1 MKIGRVYATFQTDFL
16 YTEHYLAR
24 ELKADGHETVF
35 IASDQYLSSWQKY
48 LKTKDGAGYYNF
60 KDYTVHRLKSWFPGG
75 KAIYKSPLQLKKI
88 ILEEKFDI
96 LHLYGLGNFS
106 TLIVLWLK
114 FLNKSKFPP
123 IVISDH
129 TDTRTHSRE
138 GWHAE
143 LYYKFFAFALKL
155 VGGSIQKV
163 VTFNDVGEQVLSKR
177 FWMSADKFQVLPL
190 GYDQDTYKFEPE
202 KKNTESKFVL
212 GYAGK
217 IDAKKRVDY
226 LIETLN
232 ESQMVDKIKLV
243 VVGVI
248 DDEYGNY
255 LRGVAAKGKL
265 EVEFRP
271 FATKEE
277 LAEFY
282 NYIDLAVYPGGISIT
297 TIEANGCG
305 VPVVI
310 YKSIRDLESRVE
322 NGRGKLF
329 DTKLEL
335 IDCIHYFLEQ
345 HKLNQ
350 IQNAKIAEETR
361 NSSSWRHI
369 KSLYL
374 RLYIEE
380 IEHGK

>member
-1 MKIGRVYATFQTDFL
+1 MKIGRVYSTFQTDFL

-35 IASDQYLSSWQKY
+35 ITSDKYLSSWEKY
-48 LKTKDGAGYYNF
+48 LKTKDGAGYYTF
-60 KDYTVHRLKSWFPGG
+60 KDYTVYRLESWFPGG
-75 KAIYKSPLQLKKI
+75 KAIYKSPSKLKQI
-88 ILEEKFDI
+88 LLEENFDI
-96 LHLYGLGNFS
+96 LHLYGLGTFS

-114 FLNKSKFPP
+114 FFNKSKFPP

-138 GWHAE
+138 GWHAQ
-143 LYYKFFAFALKL
+143 LYYKFFAFTLKL
-155 VGGSIQKV
+155 VGASIQKV
-163 VTFNDVGEQVLSKR
+163 VTFNDVGGQVLSKR

-202 KKNTESKFVL
+202 KKNTEPKFVL

-217 IDAKKRVDY
+217 IDAKKRVDF
-226 LIETLN
+226 LIECLN
-232 ESQMVDKIKLV
+232 ESQMVDKVKLV
-243 VVGVI
+243 VVGAR

-297 TIEANGCG
+297 TIEANGSG
-305 VPVVI
+305 VPVVT
-310 YKSIRDLESRVE
+310 YKSIEDLESRVE

-329 DTKLEL
+329 GTKEEL
-335 IDCIHYFLEQ
+335 MDCVHYFLEQ
-345 HKLNQ
+345 NKLKQ
-350 IQNAKIAEETR
+350 IQNEKIAEVTR
-361 NSSSWRHI
+361 NSSSWRYI

-374 RLYIEE
+374 NLYKQAIEN
-380 IEHGK
+380 GK

>member
-1 MKIGRVYATFQTDFL
+1 MKIGRVFPTFQTDLL
-16 YTEHYLAR
+16 YTEHYLAK
-24 ELKADGHETVF
+24 ELQIHGNKTVF
-35 IASDQYLSSWQKY
+35 ITSDKY
-48 LKTKDGAGYYNF
+48 MSIWDNYISRRDESGHYTF

-75 KAIYKSPLQLKKI
+75 KAIYKSPSKLKQI
-88 ILEEKFDI
+88 ILDENFDI

-114 FLNKSKFPP
+114 FFNKSKFPP

-138 GWHAE
+138 GLHAE

-155 VGGSIQKV
+155 VGSSIKNV

-177 FWMSADKFQVLPL
+177 FWMSAEKFQIIPL
-190 GYDQDTYKFEPE
+190 GYDQDKYNFEPE
-202 KKNTESKFVL
+202 KKNAEPKFVL

-217 IDAKKRVDY
+217 IDAKKRVDF
-226 LIETLN
+226 LIESLN
-232 ESQMVDKIKLV
+232 ESHLIERVKLI
-243 VVGVI
+243 VVGLL

-255 LRGVAAKGKL
+255 LRGVAEKGKL

-271 FATKEE
+271 LATKAE
-277 LAEFY
+277 LADFY

-310 YKSIRDLESRVE
+310 YTSIADLGSRVE

-329 DTKLEL
+329 SRKEEL
-335 IDCIHYFLEQ
+335 IECIQYYYEQ
-345 HKLNQ
+345 NNLKQ
-350 IQNAKIAEETR
+350 IQNEKIAEVTR
-361 NSSSWRHI
+361 NSSSWKHI
-369 KSLYL
+369 KNLYL
-374 RLYIEE
+374 KLYGQAINCE
-380 IEHGK
+380 K

>member
-48 LKTKDGAGYYNF
+48 LKSKDGAGYYTS
-60 KDYTVHRLKSWFPGG
+60 KDYTVHRLESWFPGG
-75 KAIYKSPLQLKKI
+75 KAIYKSPSQLKQI
-88 ILEEKFDI
+88 ILEENFDI
-96 LHLYGLGNFS
+96 LHLYGLGTFS
-106 TLIVLWLK
+106 TLIVLCLK
-114 FLNKSKFPP
+114 FFNQSKFPH

-177 FWMSADKFQVLPL
+177 FWMSANKFHAIPL

-202 KKNTESKFVL
+202 KKNTEPKFVL

-217 IDAKKRVDY
+217 IDAKKRVDF
-226 LIETLN
+226 LIKSLN
-232 ESQMVDKIKLV
+232 ESSLVDKSKLI
-243 VVGVI
+243 VVGVKN
-248 DDEYGNY
+248 DEYGKY
-255 LRGVAAKGKL
+255 LKGLAGEGKL

-277 LAEFY
+277 LADFY

-297 TIEANGCG
+297 TIEANGSG
-305 VPVVI
+305 IPVVV
-310 YKSIRDLESRVE
+310 YKSIADLESRVE

-329 DTKLEL
+329 STKEEL
-335 IDCIHYFLEQ
+335 IDCIHFYLEQ
-345 HKLNQ
+345 HKRKQ
-350 IQNAKIAEETR
+350 IQNGKIAEATR

-369 KSLYL
+369 KKLYHE
-374 RLYIEE
+374 LYEQVINN
-380 IEHGK
+380 GK